1 MKWSRWLRNQDLGRG
16 PVAGLVFSLVLL
28 IASSSPAQ
36 GVESVSAPVLPLSAT
51 DGLGRALPMP
61 GEVSRP
67 RPDRFVGMFYFLW
80 HDNRAGKRPEGDG
93 PYNISTIL
101 ASDPDAIH
109 HPHSALWGPIGMY
122 HYWGEPLYGY
132 YRSTDPW
139 VIRRHARLL
148 ADAGVDTLIFDTTNA
163 ETYPDVYSRLCE
175 VFRGIRESG
184 GRTPRI
190 AFMMNTTAGV
200 TGRQVYRDLY
210 APGKFRDLWFV
221 WRGKPLLICDPAEAD
236 PELRAFFTLRRAHW
250 PDRRVNTPLAWHWE
264 ATYPQ
269 PYGYTDDP
277 GRAEQVNVSVAQN
290 LRASDGRPTNMSTGT
305 GRGRSFHDGARDTSP
320 GALDRGGNF
329 QEQWRRAFELDPPFA
344 MVTGWNEW
352 IAGRWGTADAAVQ
365 FVDQFDREFSR
376 DIEPM
381 KGGHGDNYYYQLAA
395 NVRRYKGIAA
405 LPKASSSRSIDI
417 GGGFEPWK
425 DVVPEFLDDA
435 GDTDPR
441 DFGGAGGTHYV
452 NRSGRNDLVA
462 CKVARD
468 ARTVF
473 FYART
478 RAELTPRTDPNWMVL
493 LIDADLDPRTG
504 WEGFDFIINR
514 TVEADGTTWLERN
527 AGGWGWEKVAKVPV
541 RASGTELHLAI
552 PRAAIGLREGDGGLA
567 IDFKWTDNARH
578 PGDILDFYVS
588 GDVAPEGRYKFRYVA
603 D

>member
-1 MKWSRWLRNQDLGRG
+1 MKWSRWQRNQELERG

-28 IASSSPAQ
+28 TTSSSMAQ
-36 GVESVSAPVLPLSAT
+36 GVESVPAPVLPLPAT

-61 GEVSRP
+61 GEVSGP

-93 PYNISTIL
+93 PYDIAKIL
-101 ASDPDAIH
+101 ARDPDAIH
-109 HPHSALWGPIGMY
+109 HPRSALWGPIGMY

-132 YRSTDPW
+132 YQSTDPW

-148 ADAGVDTLIFDTTNA
+148 ADAGVDTLIFDTTNT

-175 VFRGIRESG
+175 VFLGIRKSG

-190 AFMMNTTAGV
+190 AFMMNTNAGV

-221 WRGKPLLICDPAEAD
+221 WRGKPLLLCDPAEAD
-236 PELRAFFTLRRAHW
+236 VELREFFTLRRAHW
-250 PDRRVNTPLAWHWE
+250 PDKLVNTPYAWHWE

-277 GRAEQVNVSVAQN
+277 RRAEQVNVSVAQN
-290 LRASDGRPTNMSTGT
+290 LRVSDGRPTNMSVGNA
-305 GRGRSFHDGARDTSP
+305 RGRSFHDGARDTAP

-329 QEQWRRAFELDPPFA
+329 QEQWKRAFELDPPFA

-352 IAGRWGTADAAVQ
+352 IAGRWGKADTSVE
-365 FVDQFDREFSR
+365 FVDQFDREYSR

-395 NVRRYKGIAA
+395 NVRRYKGISAI
-405 LPKASSSRSIDI
+405 PKASSPKSFDLD
-417 GGGFEPWK
+417 GGFESWK
-425 DVVPEFLDDA
+425 DVAPEFLDDA
-435 GDTDPR
+435 GDASPR
-441 DFGGAGGTHYV
+441 DHDGAGGTHYV

-478 RAELTPRTDPNWMVL
+478 RADLTPRTDPNWMEL

-527 AGGWGWEKVAKVPV
+527 AGGWRWEKVGKV
-541 RASGTELHLAI
+541 RARVSGTELQLAI
-552 PRAAIGLREGDGGLA
+552 PRPAIGIAEGPGGLA
-567 IDFKWTDNARH
+567 IDFKWTDNAQH

-588 GDVAPEGRYKFRYVA
+588 GDVAPEGRYKFRYIA